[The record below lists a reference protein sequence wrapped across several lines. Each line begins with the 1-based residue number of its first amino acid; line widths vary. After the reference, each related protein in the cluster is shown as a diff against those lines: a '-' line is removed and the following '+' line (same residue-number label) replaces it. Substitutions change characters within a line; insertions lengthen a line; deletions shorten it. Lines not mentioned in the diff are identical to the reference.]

1 MIIWEGTL
9 TDGTDALAISPGV
22 WEDDLNA
29 LAFSGYVKAQFA
41 AQGPLWQNAQILAQ
55 ATQPVPAAPI
65 NPPSVD
71 PTLDNGIPNFT
82 VTGGSAPPQLKPIVL
97 GNASQSNAAGPESPM
112 TASFMLSVN
121 QILGERRD
129 RPIGI
134 ASAGGTTAILPNVVL
149 VLTREILENIAPPH
163 GRKAAMLQIEF
174 RDTATPL
181 ELKGDM
187 AGTYVMYLSVEREN

>member
-1 MIIWEGTL
+1 
-9 TDGTDALAISPGV
+9 
-22 WEDDLNA
+22 
-29 LAFSGYVKAQFA
+29 VKAQFA

-55 ATQPVPAAPI
+55 AIQPVPAAPI
-65 NPPSVD
+65 NPPSVTQ
-71 PTLDNGIPNFT
+71 TLDENGMIIFIAN
-82 VTGGSAPPQLKPIVL
+82 GGSAPPQLKPIVL
-97 GNASQSNAAGPESPM
+97 GNASQSNAAGPESPI
-112 TASFMLSVN
+112 TASFMPPVN

-134 ASAGGTTAILPNVVL
+134 ASAGRSTAILPNVVL
-149 VLTREILENIAPPH
+149 VLTREILENLALPH

-187 AGTYVMYLSVEREN
+187 PGDYVMYLSVEREN

>member
-65 NPPSVD
+65 NPPSVTQ
-71 PTLDNGIPNFT
+71 TLDENGMIIFNAN
-82 VTGGSAPPQLKPIVL
+82 GGSAPPQLKPIVL
-97 GNASQSNAAGPESPM
+97 GNASQSKLRFRLIVWHSEKI
-112 TASFMLSVN
+112 VN
-121 QILGERRD
+121 RADL
-129 RPIGI
+129 
-134 ASAGGTTAILPNVVL
+134 
-149 VLTREILENIAPPH
+149 
-163 GRKAAMLQIEF
+163 
-174 RDTATPL
+174 
-181 ELKGDM
+181 
-187 AGTYVMYLSVEREN
+187 VEREIRR